1 MTINYEYGYE
11 YGYDKVIR
19 KINKELKELF
29 EQKKKEPERN
39 VKIYVK
45 LSDGTTHIINDTV
58 EFITVEI
65 MEYKND

>member
-1 MTINYEYGYE
+1 MTINYE

-29 EQKKKEPERN
+29 EHKKTDIGRN

-45 LSDGTTHIINDTV
+45 LPDGTSHIIDDTV
-58 EFITVEI
+58 EFMTVEI
-65 MEYKND
+65 MECKND